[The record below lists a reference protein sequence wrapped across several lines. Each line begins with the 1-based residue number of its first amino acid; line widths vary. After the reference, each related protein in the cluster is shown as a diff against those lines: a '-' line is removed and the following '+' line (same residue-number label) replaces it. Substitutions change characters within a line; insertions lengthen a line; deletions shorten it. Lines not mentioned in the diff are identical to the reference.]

1 MRQSSTQSHISQSP
15 TEGGYQRP
23 AAQHKVNRHHVVGG
37 RMQRTM
43 SAGKNLTKF
52 AKNNP
57 GAPHPPEDSARHH
70 RRSQSGNSLPAPS
83 SPRPG
88 FKRNASS
95 GAIVRAAHQSATG
108 LRKNH
113 SSGHLA
119 RQGQVKAKKGD
130 GMTMKRSLTQ
140 PSRSRPPS
148 PDEQPAVH
156 FDMAVDDG
164 DDGDDGGWTEESAS
178 QSPNTT
184 RSNTRSNSVVAE
196 AQKIVDAHTETNT
209 RANAGTGA
217 GAEAVSE
224 ASHTRANTTGAGVE
238 QVSEALQSRRSPSPT
253 QTLEVLPDRSR
264 KPPQTTRAASHHH
277 SRPPD
282 ADMITSRL
290 LQRSTS
296 HTVPPQTSAV
306 AATVATSASA
316 AGSHTLLS
324 NSAGSTLVD
333 TPGRDLVSRF
343 MDGHG
348 SAGTPHD
355 GGYMPSRDPSNAGRG
370 DVRRS
375 KRNVS
380 MSNVAD
386 AEDTESADTPSKA
399 HSVRSGTTTPTNLP
413 LSRTQNKLLLQRA
426 ASNIEPHTSVPAI
439 LPRTGGPTFHQFG
452 LTYNAHGEG
461 RVDPRL
467 QQQFN
472 HVAVEYKVVRRYR
485 NPLGDSIQRIQ
496 QMAGVPRKT
505 ANHAKGGSV
514 SNGHGG
520 GGHGQGGSLSTST
533 STSMSEGG
541 AVETDGA
548 GSRRWRVSMDKDG
561 GRERTRRDEGD
572 GQGGQSFEG
581 DEQHDARPRNEAEE
595 MCRRMWESAEVVEA
609 D

>member
-15 TEGGYQRP
+15 TEGGYRP
-23 AAQHKVNRHHVVGG
+23 AQHKVNRHHVVGG

-52 AKNNP
+52 AKANP
-57 GAPHPPEDSARHH
+57 AATHAPEDGTRHH
-70 RRSQSGNSLPAPS
+70 RRSQSGNSLSVPS

-95 GAIVRAAHQSATG
+95 GAIVRAAHQTSGG
-108 LRKNH
+108 LRKNF

-119 RQGQVKAKKGD
+119 RQGQAKHAGKASKGGD
-130 GMTMKRSLTQ
+130 AMPLKRSLTQ
-140 PSRSRPPS
+140 PTRSRPPS

-164 DDGDDGGWTEESAS
+164 EDGDDGGWTEESAS

-184 RSNTRSNSVVAE
+184 RSNTRSNSVVVE
-196 AQKIVDAHTETNT
+196 AQKIVDADTETNT
-209 RANAGTGA
+209 RANAATGA
-217 GAEAVSE
+217 GAEAVS
-224 ASHTRANTTGAGVE
+224 
-238 QVSEALQSRRSPSPT
+238 ALQSRRSSPPSPT
-253 QTLEVLPDRSR
+253 HEALPDRSQ
-264 KPPQTTRAASHHH
+264 KPTKASKPISHHNH

-306 AATVATSASA
+306 AATVATAASA
-316 AGSHTLLS
+316 AGSHQLLS

-375 KRNVS
+375 KRSVS
-380 MSNVAD
+380 IPNAAD
-386 AEDTESADTPSKA
+386 AEDTEGAETPSKA

-496 QMAGVPRKT
+496 QMPGVPRKT
-505 ANHAKGGSV
+505 ASRHSKGTSI
-514 SNGHGG
+514 SNGQS
-520 GGHGQGGSLSTST
+520 GQSGQSGSLSLSTSM
-533 STSMSEGG
+533 SMSGEG
-541 AVETDGA
+541 AVEADGA
-548 GSRRWRVSMDKDG
+548 GSRRRSRVSMDKDE
-561 GRERTRRDEGD
+561 GRERASRDEGE
-572 GQGGQSFEG
+572 GQGGQSLARPPPQ
-581 DEQHDARPRNEAEE
+581 QHDGRPRNEAEE